1 MIRAGSSIEGSP
13 SSGSAAAS
21 AVPGRPCA
29 AVEPDA
35 LRGQLVAQRI
45 VAHELLG
52 GPQDVVGVVGAIERP
67 EEVAGRRQRNRGAF
81 PIVPRLRG
89 EVDEQPLRLGPAP
102 RPCNGP
108 REQQP
113 RLEAPARL
121 HRRAGE
127 PLGQR
132 RIERGQRPGGRSR
145 EEPRVVGRAGG
156 EPPEGDPE
164 QIAAAPRA
172 ARLHRCREPSGDRL
186 AARRRQLRPHRLG
199 VQPVDDIDE
208 PPPAVGAALDELAAL
223 EPLERLQLVGLEQPY
238 LERGSGR
245 HQLQQPPSARAGVVD
260 AQVDE
265 LGQPGPGLDLAAP
278 APDAAPLLQEA
289 AVEPVPHEL
298 AQEQDVAPGQLP
310 HRVDAGTVDRPPK
323 RGLQQRRHG
332 VAVELPQLQPQAQL
346 VLRQPPHRIGP
357 RLVTP
362 ESDDREDLVGGDQL
376 MDKRRRRVVEELAV
390 VDAQHEPPPGSALD
404 NGPTPE
410 GE

>member
-21 AVPGRPCA
+21 AAGATLRGGQ
-29 AVEPDA
+29 PDA

-89 EVDEQPLRLGPAP
+89 EVDEQPLRLGSRAPPVQRPARAAAAP
-102 RPCNGP
+102 RSPD
-108 REQQP
+108 
-113 RLEAPARL
+113 RL

-172 ARLHRCREPSGDRL
+172 ARLRRCREPSGDRL
-186 AARRRQLRPHRLG
+186 AARRRQLRRHRLG

-208 PPPAVGAALDELAAL
+208 PPPAIGAALDELAAL

-245 HQLQQPPSARAGVVD
+245 HQLQQPPSARTGVVD

-310 HRVDAGTVDRPPK
+310 HRVDVVIVDRPPSADSSSDATAS
-323 RGLQQRRHG
+323 RSSSPSSSRRHSSSFDSRRT
-332 VAVELPQLQPQAQL
+332 AS
-346 VLRQPPHRIGP
+346 GP
-357 RLVTP
+357 G
-362 ESDDREDLVGGDQL
+362 SS
-376 MDKRRRRVVEELAV
+376 RRRATT
-390 VDAQHEPPPGSALD
+390 AKTSWAA
-404 NGPTPE
+404 TS
-410 GE
+410 